1 MPKGVRVQV
10 PPSPSRNLEKDC
22 NLKIEQNKRD
32 DHQVNVIVECNKE
45 QLVQFSNKAAQK
57 ISRDSKIPGFRPGKA
72 PISVIRRMYGDE
84 YIQNRAIELLVDDVY
99 PKVIDEAKIN
109 PSGPGSLEQIISTDP
124 PKFSFLIPLEPEVDL
139 KNYLSIRQE
148 YNPPDL
154 DETEVKKTLS
164 EFQRMLAT
172 AEPVN
177 RPASSGDMVY
187 IKLTG
192 TIQNPTEGQDPVIIK
207 ETDTQ
212 VWIGNEP
219 EEDPFPY
226 KGFDKDL
233 VGLAPEN
240 TKTVQHKF
248 PKDSNY
254 HDLQGKTVNFELVV
268 LSIKF
273 MKLPELNDDFAKALG
288 NFENYDALVE
298 SIRARLIER
307 NRDAYDRKYFDDL
320 LDEITAQSV
329 IAYPP
334 HMLDDEVDHLLDHFK
349 KDLAEQKLDIDT
361 YLKLNNKELDKF
373 IEDEL
378 NPEAKKRLERSLVL
392 EQIAKSENI
401 QLSQEEISQELN
413 ASLSNI
419 QNTKDFQKLSRKS
432 NSQQLMN
439 AMAVQAASRAM
450 NRRVLNLVKSIA
462 TGEYQEN
469 NLIKD
474 KNASSEMK
482 PMKKSINKKGKTTEK
497 PSLSSKNEKFQKST
511 KKSVNKSEESNE

>member
-1 MPKGVRVQV
+1 
-10 PPSPSRNLEKDC
+10 
-22 NLKIEQNKRD
+22 LKIEQKNRD
-32 DHQVNVIVECNKE
+32 DHQVSVIVECDKE
-45 QLVQFSNKAAQK
+45 QLDQFSNKAAQK

-72 PISVIRRMYGDE
+72 PISVVRRMYGDE

-139 KNYLSIRQE
+139 KNYMSIRHE
-148 YNPPDL
+148 YNPSVL
-154 DETEVKKTLS
+154 DETEIKKTLS

-172 AEPVN
+172 AEPVD
-177 RPASSGDMVY
+177 RPAAAGDMVY

-192 TIQNPTEGQDPVIIK
+192 TIQNPSEGQDPVIIK

-212 VWIGNEP
+212 VWIGDES
-219 EEDPFPY
+219 EVDPFPY
-226 KGFDKDL
+226 KGFDKEL
-233 VGLAPEN
+233 IGLASEN

-248 PKDSNY
+248 PKDSKY
-254 HDLQGKTVNFELVV
+254 QDFQGKIVDFEITI
-268 LSIKF
+268 LSVKF
-273 MKLPELNDDFAKALG
+273 MKLPELNDEFAKALG
-288 NFENYDALVE
+288 NFENYDTLVE
-298 SIRARLIER
+298 SIRTRLIER
-307 NRDAYDRKYFDDL
+307 NQDAYDQKYYDEL

-334 HMLDDEVDHLLDHFK
+334 QMLDDEVDHLLDHFK

-373 IEDEL
+373 IENEL
-378 NPEAKKRLERSLVL
+378 KPEAIKRLKRSLVL

-401 QLSQEEISQELN
+401 KLSQEEISQELN

-462 TGEYQEN
+462 TGEYQKTDS
-469 NLIKD
+469 IKD
-474 KNASSEMK
+474 KNASSEKK
-482 PMKKSINKKGKTTEK
+482 PVKKSVDKKRKTTEK
-497 PSLSSKNEKFQKST
+497 PSLSSKNAKSEKSA
-511 KKSVNKSEESNE
+511 KKSINKSEESNE